1 MIFVKNR
8 TFFSKIIL
16 LLNLALIALI
26 ALCYLLS
33 NYHLE
38 GLSSFSVLVIFLP
51 VLLSFNFLFFIYWAI
66 KLDTRF
72 IFSFLVLLV
81 YLDKPISFFQNEKI
95 VTEPSG
101 LQIMSY
107 NVRLFNHYNWI
118 KDNYTGKKIK
128 IFVNN
133 IEPDFIAIQEFH
145 DDYKELMNKYK
156 YSHVVLNEGNVGLAI
171 FGNSKMIN
179 KGNVISSDKR
189 KIAIYVDFIYQKDTL
204 RLYNSHFKSYNINP
218 LSFKP
223 DKKTFKDVFKK
234 TKSVYNIQNDECLI
248 LVDHMN
254 KSPYPPILAVDLN
267 NTTDSFVYKKINDLY
282 FDSYVQKG
290 FEFGATYGFSF
301 LPIRIDYIFYSKLIK
316 ANSYQ
321 IHNVKFSDHKP
332 ISVFF
337 NI

>member
-1 MIFVKNR
+1 MIFVKNK
-8 TFFSKIIL
+8 TFFSKIIF

-38 GLSSFSVLVIFLP
+38 ELSSFSVLVIFLP
-51 VLLSFNFLFFIYWAI
+51 VLLFINFLFFIYWVI
-66 KLDTRF
+66 KLDIRF
-72 IFSFLVLLV
+72 IFSLLFILV
-81 YLDKPISFFQNEKI
+81 YLEKPISFFQNDKI
-95 VTEPSG
+95 VVEPVG

-118 KDNYTGKKIK
+118 KDNYVRDRIK
-128 IFVNN
+128 NFVNN

-145 DDYKELMNKYK
+145 DDYKDLMNKFK

-171 FGNSKMIN
+171 FGNSKMIS
-179 KGNVISSDKR
+179 KGDVISSDKR
-189 KIAIYVDFIYQKDTL
+189 KIAIYADFVYQKDTL

-223 DKKTFKDVFKK
+223 DKETFKDVLEK
-234 TKSVYNIQNDECLI
+234 TKLVYKIQNNECLV

-254 KSPYPPILAVDLN
+254 KSPYPPILAIDLN
-267 NTTDSFVYKKINDLY
+267 NTIDSFVYKKINDLY
-282 FDSYVQKG
+282 IDSHVQKG

-316 ANSYQ
+316 ANFYQ
-321 IHNVKFSDHKP
+321 IHNVKLSDHKP
-332 ISVFF
+332 ISTFF

>member
-1 MIFVKNR
+1 MNFVKNK
-8 TFFSKIIL
+8 TFFSKIL
-16 LLNLALIALI
+16 FLLNFAILALTG
-26 ALCYLLS
+26 LCYLLS
-33 NYHLE
+33 NYHFE
-38 GLSSFSVLVIFLP
+38 KLSSFSILIIFLP
-51 VLLSFNFLFFIYWAI
+51 ILLTINFLFFIYWI
-66 KLDTRF
+66 LKLDIRF

-81 YLDKPISFFQNEKI
+81 YIDKPISFFKTNES
-95 VTEPSG
+95 VDDRSG
-101 LQIMSY
+101 LQVMSY

-118 KDNYTGKKIK
+118 KDNYTGNKIK
-128 IFVNN
+128 TFVNN

-179 KGNVISSDKR
+179 RGNVISSDKR

-301 LPIRIDYIFYSKLIK
+301 LPIRIDYIFYKRKQQSEGYNK
-316 ANSYQ
+316 
-321 IHNVKFSDHKP
+321 
-332 ISVFF
+332 
-337 NI
+337 

>member
-1 MIFVKNR
+1 MIFLKNR

-81 YLDKPISFFQNEKI
+81 YLDKPISFFQNEKR

-118 KDNYTGKKIK
+118 KDNSLRNKIK
-128 IFVNN
+128 AFVNDN
-133 IEPDFIAIQEFH
+133 KPDFIAVQEFH
-145 DDYKELMNKYK
+145 NDYKELMDDFK
-156 YSHVVLNEGNVGLAI
+156 YSHIDLNEGNVGLAI

-179 KGNVISSDKR
+179 KGDVVSSDKR
-189 KIAIYVDFIYQKDTL
+189 KIAIYVDFVYKKDTL

-223 DKKTFKDVFKK
+223 NKETFKNVLNK
-234 TKSVYNIQNDECLI
+234 TKLVYKIQNDECSILI
-248 LVDHMN
+248 DHMK
-254 KSPYPPILAVDLN
+254 KSPYSLMLAIDLN
-267 NTTDSFVYKKINDLY
+267 NT
-282 FDSYVQKG
+282 
-290 FEFGATYGFSF
+290 
-301 LPIRIDYIFYSKLIK
+301 
-316 ANSYQ
+316 
-321 IHNVKFSDHKP
+321 SD
-332 ISVFF
+332 
-337 NI
+337 